1 MEKNKKK
8 AIWFMVL
15 LVALLALESAF
26 VWGISWLIGWPLHL
40 SPLPW
45 WVCII
50 IALLCNW
57 FGGWVGR
64 KRNGGKA

>member
-1 MEKNKKK
+1 MEKNNKK
-8 AIWFMVL
+8 AVWFMVL

-26 VWGISWLIGWPLHL
+26 VWSISWLIGKPFHL
-40 SPLPW
+40 SPLPL

-50 IALLCNW
+50 ITLLFNW

-64 KRNGGKA
+64 KRYGGK